1 MAEEMR
7 GRRQDR
13 CGSHQSLPGERQKTG
28 NITHSVCLCSRM
40 DGSRCAG
47 REKRRWR
54 DSQCL
59 AGVDRERCVGKGGV
73 VSVGEQFNTAFA
85 MCRQGEMC
93 GMGRGWGC
101 FCGRAV

>member
-1 MAEEMR
+1 M
-7 GRRQDR
+7 GW
-13 CGSHQSLPGERQKTG
+13 GE
-28 NITHSVCLCSRM
+28 
-40 DGSRCAG
+40 
-47 REKRRWR
+47 
-54 DSQCL
+54 
-59 AGVDRERCVGKGGV
+59 GGD